1 MDLVCSQ
8 GLKPA
13 AILRTAEVQAWS
25 YDSLTMHFF
34 TVPYHLSDHS
44 SPPTIG
50 SAARSPQS
58 SCVLPSSN
66 PVLVAQSIL
75 MSSGTVQLQ
84 CNAPQRIK
92 SPTDDC
98 RGRARSDQRWR
109 LRKATPH
116 FHETSS
122 AHRRLGHRSI
132 PHDDLRGPPR
142 NEAFTF
148 ICCAPQPIPPLR
160 CTLISHWS
168 TTCSSILVPK
178 NKGVTTQSIGCLAHG
193 EKLAACQCN
202 YSSNGT
208 RSSGS
213 FPFHELK
220 SIPFRCNRGRDR

>member
-1 MDLVCSQ
+1 
-8 GLKPA
+8 
-13 AILRTAEVQAWS
+13 
-25 YDSLTMHFF
+25 
-34 TVPYHLSDHS
+34 
-44 SPPTIG
+44 
-50 SAARSPQS
+50 
-58 SCVLPSSN
+58 
-66 PVLVAQSIL
+66 

-148 ICCAPQPIPPLR
+148 ICCTPQPIPPPLYAHLAMEHNVFEHTSTQKQRSYNTVESMPGARRETR
-160 CTLISHWS
+160 C
-168 TTCSSILVPK
+168 
-178 NKGVTTQSIGCLAHG
+178 QR
-193 EKLAACQCN
+193 N
-202 YSSNGT
+202 YCSNGT
-208 RSSGS
+208 RSSGG

-220 SIPFRCNRGRDR
+220 SIPFRCNRERDR